1 MRKLLN
7 RPAALAVLLLVIYL
21 LGLIISAFTISAYP
35 LLRQRQFL
43 IQETRGIAQTYPNST
58 EAELRLWLDGKLE
71 GQMRALIYSSDGIC
85 LLDMSSTSGSGPV
98 VPYEASLPS
107 VLAGEETF
115 RLVFD
120 QAPSARLHSLMGVA
134 GIPIMEHD
142 TVIGAA
148 FLVKKTIAV
157 TESLVG
163 YAVYFT
169 ILYWLSAII
178 IVSGTNRKKK
188 LEELQ
193 QTYIANV
200 THALKTPVAS
210 IKALVET
217 LCDGLETDPD
227 IQQTY
232 YGMILQEV
240 NRQGHM
246 VQDILELSKLQSN
259 TTSFTKTGV
268 QIEEVLDPVLE
279 KYVILCDCREITLH
293 ISEDVARL
301 PVLPTNTSC
310 LKQLFEIL
318 LDNALKFVPEGGD
331 IWIEAATARDVVTFC
346 VRDSGIGISQEA
358 LPHVFERFYK
368 CSHDF
373 NESGSGLGLA
383 IAEKIIDGLREKIW
397 AESEL
402 GRGSAFY
409 FTVHLK

>member
-1 MRKLLN
+1 MKKLLK
-7 RPAALAVLLLVIYL
+7 RPAVLAAFLIVLYL
-21 LGLIISAFTISAYP
+21 LGLAVSAFTISAYP

-43 IQETRGIAQTYPNST
+43 LRETRAIAQNYPNYT
-58 EAELRLWLDGKLE
+58 EDELRLWLDGKLE
-71 GQMRALIYSSDGIC
+71 GQMRAIIYNSNGIC
-85 LLDMSSTSGSGPV
+85 VLDMSSTSDPGPV
-98 VPYEASLPS
+98 VPYEDGIPS

-115 RLVFD
+115 RLAFD
-120 QAPSARLHSLMGVA
+120 QAPSLKLHSLMGVA
-134 GIPIMEHD
+134 GIPVTEQGA
-142 TVIGAA
+142 VIGAV

-157 TESLVG
+157 TESLAG

-169 ILYWLSAII
+169 ILYWLLALL
-178 IVSGTNRKKK
+178 IVSSSRRKKE

-200 THALKTPVAS
+200 THAFKTPIAS

-240 NRQGHM
+240 NSQGHM
-246 VQDILELSKLQSN
+246 VQEILELSKLQSN
-259 TTSFTKTGV
+259 HVSFAKAGV
-268 QIEEVLDPVLE
+268 QINEVLDPVLE
-279 KYVILCDCREITLH
+279 KYIIFCDCKEITLH
-293 ISEDVARL
+293 LSTQL
-301 PVLPTNTSC
+301 PDLPSLHTNVSY

-331 IWIEAATARDVVTFC
+331 IWIESVCARDVVTFC
-346 VRDSGIGISQEA
+346 VRDNGIGISEEA

-383 IAEKIIDGLREKIW
+383 IAEKIVEGLREKIW

-402 GRGSAFY
+402 GQGSAFF
-409 FTVHLK
+409 FTVHLR